1 MKKTLLKSAVAAL
14 AGIGLMAGS
23 AMAMPM
29 LTISSGST
37 SVTVTT
43 ATALPGGGTEVKY
56 DGLLGTTDLSVY
68 GSGISYDT
76 PEMHLT
82 ALLKS
87 GVGMVT
93 WEYSNS
99 FDSLNAGEAG
109 FVSSFNGA
117 PSGADATFNA
127 TINGVE
133 IANFDSFGP
142 PDQFFAGPFASSDEY
157 TFVLTGTINKTN
169 PDGSVSFDANVAPV
183 PEPAT
188 MLLFGTGLV
197 GLVGV
202 ARRRKAK
209 K

>member
-1 MKKTLLKSAVAAL
+1 MRKTLLKSAVVAL

-23 AMAMPM
+23 ALAMPM
-29 LTISSGST
+29 LTISSGSS

-43 ATALPGGGTEVKY
+43 ATALPGGGSEVEY
-56 DGLLGTTDLSVY
+56 SGVLGTTDLNVY

-87 GVGMVT
+87 GVGEVT

-99 FDSLNAGEAG
+99 FDSLNGGEAG
-109 FVSSFNGA
+109 FVSSFGGAGNGDV
-117 PSGADATFNA
+117 SFNA
-127 TINGVE
+127 TINGLE
-133 IANFDSFGP
+133 IASFDEFGA
-142 PDQFFAGPFASSDEY
+142 DQFFAGPFASDEAY
-157 TFVLTGTINKTN
+157 EFVLTGTIT
-169 PDGSVSFDANVAPV
+169 GTGTGATSFDANVAPV

-202 ARRRKAK
+202 ARRRKSNK
-209 K
+209 